1 MFIVFIRTAILY
13 ALVVLV
19 MRLMGKRQIGELQ
32 PYEFVITIMISDLAS
47 LPMQDTRLPLL
58 LGVVPILTLLLLKIF
73 LSQLQLKSQF
83 TRKIIEGEPSI
94 LIYKSR
100 INYKALKGQQ
110 INIDELME
118 EIRLLGYFD
127 LEEIQYAILETNGH
141 ISVLPNSSSGSSGGG
156 SSTSS
161 GNSNSS
167 GSSPNSS
174 TSQSGSQSSN
184 PKLGASSN
192 NSNNNSSSS
201 NSSNKK
207 KKSKSKNN
215 SNTNSSNSSNSNS
228 GNSSNNNSSGNT
240 STNSNQ
246 PLLLPRILISD
257 GKINKNSLTRI
268 GEDKAWIE
276 NKLKEYGIDSIKK
289 VLIALYDTQG
299 NFKYQLFDKYEK
311 ESKK

>member
-192 NSNNNSSSS
+192 NSNNNNSSSS

-207 KKSKSKNN
+207 KKSKSKNKN
-215 SNTNSSNSSNSNS
+215 NSNSNS

-240 STNSNQ
+240 NTNSNQ
-246 PLLLPRILISD
+246 PLFLPRILISD